1 MAQLTASKVRDYGAG
16 FSETHN
22 DVPILAATKIF
33 EGSAVG
39 LSAGY
44 ARQLVAGDKF
54 VGFATRDVDNSAG
67 ASGDRRVRVRKD
79 GSVMIPVTGVTG
91 QADLTKQ
98 VAMSDGDTATLTLA
112 SNSKIGHVIRFESGT
127 LCQVEFHEQET

>member
-1 MAQLTASKVRDYGAG
+1 MSQLTASKVRDYGVG

-22 DVPILAATKIF
+22 ELPILAASKIY

-54 VGFATRDVDNSAG
+54 VGFAIRDYDNSAG

-79 GSVMIPVTGVTG
+79 GSVFIPVTGVTG
-91 QADLTKQ
+91 QADVTKQ

-112 SNSKIGHVIRFESGT
+112 SNSKIGHIIRFESGT
-127 LCQVEFHEQET
+127 LCQVEFRGQET